1 MNREIKNDGV
11 YFECDADQ
19 IIEKFEELKKA
30 KVIVIKKS
38 RIELAGHQK
47 EDFVKK
53 LGALI
58 ASIDLSKNA
67 DQKSDML
74 FREMLL

>member
-11 YFECDADQ
+11 YFECNADQ
-19 IIEKFEELKKA
+19 IIEKIEELKKA

-47 EDFVKK
+47 EDFVRK
-53 LGALI
+53 LEALI
-58 ASIDLSKNA
+58 ASIKLTENA